1 MNILEHM
8 TIGVPVTG
16 YLHIGRM
23 ALFTTLILIFINFTI
38 GVLMEDTEP
47 TGSTTMD
54 WIQRD
59 TKAKATIVFIM
70 LSFGIIAMPI
80 GAYLSC
86 NGLIYMRP
94 HDIIVIISAIL
105 QLVLCVF
112 DTVVTWKHLDQFQ
125 SFTRIVSHPVHPL
138 RELCGHVLGTVLGGA

>member
-1 MNILEHM
+1 MNILERM
-8 TIGVPVTG
+8 TIGVPVAG

-23 ALFTTLILIFINFTI
+23 ALFTTLILMFINFTI
-38 GVLMEDTEP
+38 GVLMEDIEP
-47 TGSTTMD
+47 TGCATMD

-80 GAYLSC
+80 AAYFRC

-94 HDIIVIISAIL
+94 RDIIVLISAIL
-105 QLVLCVF
+105 QLILCVF
-112 DTVVTWKHLDQFQ
+112 DTVVRWKHLDQFQ
-125 SFTRIVSHPVHPL
+125 SFTRIVTASRSSFV
-138 RELCGHVLGTVLGGA
+138 